1 MGNSFVNAAFMSTIT
16 SSSFKLSLKQT
27 KQTIIITMHIDRKDV
42 TTTHMPYVSSLLKRE
57 LPTILRSKCFNE
69 GNVPFYK
76 EVLSTELGHLFEH
89 ILLEY
94 LCMAKIGMG
103 FKEAI
108 FSGITK
114 WDWNRDPYGT
124 FRIEIDVEKSDLVFL
139 TPALKKTIHLFE
151 NILIYPNTSI
161 LSTGNVDTIQSPFLG

>member
-1 MGNSFVNAAFMSTIT
+1 
-16 SSSFKLSLKQT
+16 
-27 KQTIIITMHIDRKDV
+27 MHIDREDV
-42 TTTHMPYVSSLLKRE
+42 TTTDMPYISSLLKKE

-103 FKEAI
+103 FKEAV

-114 WDWNRDPYGT
+114 WDWNKDPYGT
-124 FRIEIDVEKSDLVFL
+124 FRIEIDVDNSDLVFL
-139 TPALKKTIHLFE
+139 TPALKKTINLFE
-151 NILIYPNTSI
+151 SILIYPTTSI
-161 LSTGNVDTIQSPFLG
+161 APRERTKGVQASLLR